1 MKIIKAGDVTR
12 MQAIRRFS
20 CEHCG
25 CIFEADR
32 TEYRTEH
39 DFRNDALYVHPC
51 PTCGRDV
58 MAHREDRGTE
68 L

>member
-1 MKIIKAGDVTR
+1 MKIIKVGDVNR

-32 TEYRTEH
+32 TEETRPAKGLRWFVWIHGGARETLL
-39 DFRNDALYVHPC
+39 DRKRR
-51 PTCGRDV
+51 PT
-58 MAHREDRGTE
+58 
-68 L
+68 